1 MSYTYN
7 QNSEMSIL
15 ARVFNTAVFSNNSA
29 FDITPFDLGEEQ
41 MSVEMEDEVVK
52 RLQAATQTI
61 ASANIYIPTTIKVPI
76 LKTSPAYAIWLKAM
90 TSNAIVGGQCTLK
103 DDAGYQYVIEQV
115 SLSFKGLPNMN
126 GNQPSVEFTIKG
138 NFYVNQDLISTQIKA
153 GTGAN
158 TTPSNS
164 TPGQVSGA

>member
-1 MSYTYN
+1 MDYTYN
-7 QNSEMSIL
+7 PNNEMNIL

-90 TSNAIVGGQCTLK
+90 TSNAIIGGQCTLK

-115 SLSFKGLPNMN
+115 TLDFNVIDLVTSA
-126 GNQPSVEFTIKG
+126 EFTIKG
-138 NFYVNQDLISTQIKA
+138 NFYVNQDLIKIPIKK
-153 GTGAN
+153 
-158 TTPSNS
+158 
-164 TPGQVSGA
+164 

>member
-76 LKTSPAYAIWLKAM
+76 LKTSPAYKIWLNERM
-90 TSNAIVGGQCTLK
+90 QNPILGECVLK
-103 DDAGYQYVIEQV
+103 DDAGYQYVIKQV
-115 SLSFKGLPNMN
+115 TLNFNVIDLVT
-126 GNQPSVEFTIKG
+126 SVEFTIKG
-138 NFYVNQDLISTQIKA
+138 NFYPQPRFD
-153 GTGAN
+153 
-158 TTPSNS
+158 
-164 TPGQVSGA
+164 

>member
-1 MSYTYN
+1 MAYTYN
-7 QNSEMSIL
+7 MSGDMSIL
-15 ARVFNTAVFSNNSA
+15 ARVFNTAVFSNNPA

-41 MSVEMEDEVVK
+41 MSVDMEDEVVK

-76 LKTSPAYAIWLKAM
+76 LKTSPAYKTWLNAM
-90 TSNAIVGGQCTLK
+90 TKNAIVGGQCTLK

-115 SLSFKGLPNMN
+115 SLSFKGLPPMN
-126 GNQPSVEFTIKG
+126 GSQPSVEFTIKG

-153 GTGAN
+153 GTGSS
-158 TTPSNS
+158 TQGVNS
-164 TPGQVSGA
+164 TPGQVNGA

>member
-1 MSYTYN
+1 MAYTYN

-61 ASANIYIPTTIKVPI
+61 ASTNIYIPTTIKVPI

-103 DDAGYQYVIEQV
+103 DDTGFQCVIKQV
-115 SLSFKGLPNMN
+115 TLDFNVIDLVTNA
-126 GNQPSVEFTIKG
+126 EFTIKG
-138 NFYVNQDLISTQIKA
+138 DFYPQPD
-153 GTGAN
+153 
-158 TTPSNS
+158 
-164 TPGQVSGA
+164 

>member
-1 MSYTYN
+1 MAYTYN

-52 RLQAATQTI
+52 RLPAATQTI

-76 LKTSPAYAIWLKAM
+76 LKTSPTYKTWL
-90 TSNAIVGGQCTLK
+90 NARRQNPILGECTLK
-103 DDAGYQYVIEQV
+103 DDAGYQYVIKQV
-115 SLSFKGLPNMN
+115 TLDFNVIDLVAST
-126 GNQPSVEFTIKG
+126 EFTIKG
-138 NFYVNQDLISTQIKA
+138 NFYVNQDLIKIPIKK
-153 GTGAN
+153 
-158 TTPSNS
+158 
-164 TPGQVSGA
+164 

>member
-1 MSYTYN
+1 MAYTYN

-61 ASANIYIPTTIKVPI
+61 ASANIYIPMTIKVPI
-76 LKTSPAYAIWLKAM
+76 LKTSPAYKTWL
-90 TSNAIVGGQCTLK
+90 NARMQNPILGECTLK
-103 DDAGYQYVIEQV
+103 DNESYQYVIKQV
-115 SLSFKGLPNMN
+115 TLDFNVIDLVTST
-126 GNQPSVEFTIKG
+126 EFTIKG
-138 NFYVNQDLISTQIKA
+138 NFYVNQDLIKIPIKKQ
-153 GTGAN
+153 N
-158 TTPSNS
+158 LKPLQRCK
-164 TPGQVSGA
+164 PF

>member
-1 MSYTYN
+1 MAY
-7 QNSEMSIL
+7 NSEMSIL

-103 DDAGYQYVIEQV
+103 DDTGFQCVIKQV
-115 SLSFKGLPNMN
+115 TLDFNVIDLVTNA
-126 GNQPSVEFTIKG
+126 EFTIKG
-138 NFYVNQDLISTQIKA
+138 DFYPQPQFDKIPIKK
-153 GTGAN
+153 
-158 TTPSNS
+158 
-164 TPGQVSGA
+164 